1 MIETNDLNREYE
13 IHSAK
18 YYVSVGLSSFNGEYE
33 DKQNAIKQAKRIG
46 ATLVLIKL
54 EYTDTQTTTFTIQEP
69 TRETNSYSG
78 SVYGAGGRVN
88 YSGTNTTHGTT
99 TTPITKHQ
107 RRYDQAALFLVKA
120 LPITPYKLGLNYRNL
135 SNEERAEAERN
146 TGLFVGTVYEDTPS
160 FYANVLRGDIII
172 SINGIQFKNMKH
184 FNQLFDEITEKP
196 VTLTILRKGV
206 QKDITVHF

>member
-1 MIETNDLNREYE
+1 
-13 IHSAK
+13 
-18 YYVSVGLSSFNGEYE
+18 
-33 DKQNAIKQAKRIG
+33 
-46 ATLVLIKL
+46 
-54 EYTDTQTTTFTIQEP
+54 
-69 TRETNSYSG
+69 
-78 SVYGAGGRVN
+78 
-88 YSGTNTTHGTT
+88 
-99 TTPITKHQ
+99 
-107 RRYDQAALFLVKA
+107 LFLVKA